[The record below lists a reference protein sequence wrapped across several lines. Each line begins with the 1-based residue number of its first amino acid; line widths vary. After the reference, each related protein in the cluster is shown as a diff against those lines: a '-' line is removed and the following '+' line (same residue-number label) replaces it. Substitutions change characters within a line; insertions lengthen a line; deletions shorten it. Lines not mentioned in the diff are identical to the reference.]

1 MSKKLS
7 MSFRTQEGKTTTM
20 TVDEPKNDLPAAKVK
35 SFMDKT
41 IAMNAFDTK
50 NGDMV
55 AIKSAEIVTI
65 TEEVLI

>member
-20 TVDEPKNDLPAAKVK
+20 TVEEPKNDLSATKVK
-35 SFMDKT
+35 AFMDST
-41 IAMNAFDTK
+41 ITMNPFDSK
-50 NGDMV
+50 SGDMV

-65 TEEVLI
+65 TEEVLL

>member
-20 TVDEPKNDLPAAKVK
+20 TVEEPKNDLSAAKVK
-35 SFMDKT
+35 AFMDST
-41 IAMNAFDTK
+41 ITMNPFDSK
-50 NGDMV
+50 SGDMV

-65 TEEVLI
+65 TEEVLL